1 WNDSSGNSVSTQ
13 SIHQQS
19 ESSVSRLYTFTPV
32 KLLIAWQFGAK
43 YYVLTNKWRGSSPS
57 LTRL

>member
-1 WNDSSGNSVSTQ
+1 MASVSLRKGFVINQ
-13 SIHQQS
+13 NHLCPD
-19 ESSVSRLYTFTPV
+19 RRRCKLFTPV

-57 LTRL
+57 STRL